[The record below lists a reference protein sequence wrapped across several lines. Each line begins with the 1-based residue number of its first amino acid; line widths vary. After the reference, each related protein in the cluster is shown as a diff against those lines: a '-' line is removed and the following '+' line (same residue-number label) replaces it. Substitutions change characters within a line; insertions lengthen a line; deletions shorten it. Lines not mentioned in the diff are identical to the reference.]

1 MIITAIR
8 IAQLLIKKYRNELTD
23 QERMELE
30 HWRKS
35 NPRHS
40 TFEENLLSSK
50 PDQEEIA
57 WLTNLDT
64 QDAWKKVQKKRPKS
78 RGLRYWGMAASLV
91 LTCGIGYYLWSQQ
104 HETSPETNLSSIAI
118 QQDVAPALLGARIIM
133 ANGEEKQVDEKLSI
147 NDSIFQNS
155 TIASNAQQDAT
166 PTVALLNT
174 LVVPTANHFQLT
186 LSDGTSVWVNA
197 GSELKFPTK
206 FEGDSRKV
214 YLKGEAYFE
223 VAKNAN
229 KPFYV
234 ITENSSTRVLGTH
247 FNVSAYGRNAKTTLA
262 EGSVEVSSDSQQQL
276 ISPGQSAEVRAN
288 AIVVRKANLQKDLA
302 WKNNEFYFKGDNIVD
317 IANQLKLWYNLDIS
331 FASNVSLT
339 ETYSGEIRRDAKL
352 SEVITMLEFVSD
364 LHFSLEEN
372 KLKITKK

>member
-64 QDAWKKVQKKRPKS
+64 QGAWEKVQKKRPKS
-78 RGLRYWGMAASLV
+78 RGLRYWGMAASLI

-104 HETSPETNLSSIAI
+104 HETSPETTLSSIAI

-147 NDSIFQNS
+147 TDSIFQNS
-155 TIASNAQQDAT
+155 TGASHAQQAAT
-166 PTVALLNT
+166 PTLAQLNT

-223 VAKNAN
+223 VAKNA
-229 KPFYV
+229 KQPFYV